1 MNVSQFQAASAMN
14 ASARWQELISQNL
27 SASSIPGFKKQDMS
41 FSAVQAGSL
50 GVPGMTQPAIVPT
63 TKSATNFTPGELR
76 ATGGITDIA
85 IEGRGFFE
93 VQLPTGAKAFTRDG
107 EFHLSAQGQLV
118 TKEGYLVL
126 GENGPIQLDR
136 KNPGPVSISP
146 RGDISQGSES
156 VGKLKVVDFD
166 NPGSL
171 TAISAGY
178 FQNTSPDDV
187 PKDLADASIR
197 QGFLENANTTS
208 VLEMVNLMG
217 AMRSFEANQK
227 SIQVQDERV
236 GRVISELG
244 TNR

>member
-1 MNVSQFQAASAMN
+1 MNVSQYQAASAMN

-41 FSAVQAGSL
+41 FAAVQAGSL
-50 GVPGMTQPAIVPT
+50 GVPGMMQPAIVPT
-63 TKSATNFTPGELR
+63 SQSATNFTPGELR

-93 VQLPTGAKAFTRDG
+93 VQLPTGTKAFTRDG

-126 GENGPIQLDR
+126 GDNGPIQLDR
-136 KNPGPVSISP
+136 KNPGPISISP
-146 RGDISQGSES
+146 RGDVSQGSET

-166 NPGSL
+166 NPKSL
-171 TAISAGY
+171 NPISAGY
-178 FQNTSPDDV
+178 YQTTGPDDV
-187 PKDLADASIR
+187 PKDVAEVAVR

-208 VLEMVNLMG
+208 VMEMVNLMG

-227 SIQVQDERV
+227 SIQVHDERI
-236 GRVISELG
+236 GRAVSQ
-244 TNR
+244 